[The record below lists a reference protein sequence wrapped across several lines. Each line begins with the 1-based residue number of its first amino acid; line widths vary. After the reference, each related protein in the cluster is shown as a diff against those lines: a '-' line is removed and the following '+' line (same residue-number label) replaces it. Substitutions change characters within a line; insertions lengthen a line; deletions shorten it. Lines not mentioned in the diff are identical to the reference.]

1 MFRSFLVLRFLTE
14 RTFSNAFSA
23 GLVGLSST
31 QVVTTATTALV
42 LWLVK
47 RRFVNGIR
55 NPLARTVVSIVDR
68 TAVGMPVVLLVATAD
83 LALTAAN
90 GVVQS
95 LLAGGYVIKIMSSGV
110 ADVCASAIR
119 EREEERE
126 RNALLDSWVR
136 IDVSSDSLDNADAA
150 AAESPALESFEGFEL
165 LPDADHTVHRR
176 LSFDALESMRESLLA
191 DPNASVCIVPV
202 GAADAAASS
211 GSPVEL
217 ELSRADAARL
227 LAAMAEQRRS
237 GTESPPVAA
246 MTSSVL
252 L

>member
-1 MFRSFLVLRFLTE
+1 M
-14 RTFSNAFSA
+14 
-23 GLVGLSST
+23 
-31 QVVTTATTALV
+31 TTATTALV

-47 RRFVNGIR
+47 RRFVNSIR
-55 NPLARTVVSIVDR
+55 NPVARTVVSIVDR
-68 TAVGMPVVLLVATAD
+68 TALGMPVVLLVATAD

-95 LLAGGYVIKIMSSGV
+95 MLAGGYVIKIMSTGV

-126 RNALLDSWVR
+126 RNSLLDSWVR
-136 IDVSSDSLDNADAA
+136 IDMDDNANSTDAA
-150 AAESPALESFEGFEL
+150 SGDDDTGPSPLAIESFEGFEL
-165 LPDADHTVHRR
+165 LPDSEHTVHRR

-202 GAADAAASS
+202 SAATSENAAAP
-211 GSPVEL
+211 PVEL

-227 LAAMAEQRRS
+227 LAAMAQQRRS
-237 GTESPPVAA
+237 GTESPTVSA
-246 MTSSVL
+246 MTNSVL
-252 L
+252 M

>member
-1 MFRSFLVLRFLTE
+1 M
-14 RTFSNAFSA
+14 
-23 GLVGLSST
+23 
-31 QVVTTATTALV
+31 
-42 LWLVK
+42 
-47 RRFVNGIR
+47 
-55 NPLARTVVSIVDR
+55 ARTVVSIVDR
-68 TAVGMPVVLLVATAD
+68 TALGMPVVLLVATAD

-95 LLAGGYVIKIMSSGV
+95 MLAGGYVIKIMSTGV

-126 RNALLDSWVR
+126 RNSLLDSWVR
-136 IDVSSDSLDNADAA
+136 IDMDDNNSNDAA
-150 AAESPALESFEGFEL
+150 GNDDAAGPLAIESFEGFEL
-165 LPDADHTVHRR
+165 MPDSEHTVHRR

-202 GAADAAASS
+202 SAAASENAAAP
-211 GSPVEL
+211 PVEL

-227 LAAMAEQRRS
+227 LAAMAQQRRS
-237 GTESPPVAA
+237 GTESPTVSA

-252 L
+252 M

>member
-1 MFRSFLVLRFLTE
+1 
-14 RTFSNAFSA
+14 
-23 GLVGLSST
+23 
-31 QVVTTATTALV
+31 VVTTATTALV

-47 RRFVNGIR
+47 RRFVNSIR
-55 NPLARTVVSIVDR
+55 NPVARTVVSIVDR

-95 LLAGGYVIKIMSSGV
+95 LLAGGYVIKIMSTGV

-119 EREEERE
+119 EREEARE

-136 IDVSSDSLDNADAA
+136 IDVSSDTDINNNNNSSADDDDAA
-150 AAESPALESFEGFEL
+150 AALPAPALESFEGFEL

-202 GAADAAASS
+202 SAAAADAAAAAP
-211 GSPVEL
+211 PVEL

-227 LAAMAEQRRS
+227 LTAMAAQRRS
-237 GTESPPVAA
+237 GNASPPPVAA

-252 L
+252 MAAGN